1 MSAIVWLGRG
11 TWFVSFLPIPSYSH
25 PRQPLPQ
32 CGLQRTPAFP
42 WVPKRCQDAW
52 NFWRNSLP
60 EEVSWEMVKWQ
71 GSRLCCECQ
80 STFLYSSAISQQ
92 DCERNRASFQE
103 GTKVPVD
110 VKTSGCQ
117 DNQER
122 FWQVPLAL
130 AFVRNLEGVWLI
142 ALWLKQH
149 KPKDRMHY
157 AMKASRMITHQ
168 VRALNTKCP
177 KDIKGFPS
185 MYTTSWEGR
194 NSSLGSLI

>member
-1 MSAIVWLGRG
+1 MVREGRLIPL
-11 TWFVSFLPIPSYSH
+11 FPSYPLLLSLQAAPATMWSTRTRHSH
-25 PRQPLPQ
+25 GSVRDVKILGISGGTA
-32 CGLQRTPAFP
+32 CQRKSPER
-42 WVPKRCQDAW
+42 WW
-52 NFWRNSLP
+52 NGKA
-60 EEVSWEMVKWQ
+60 M
-71 GSRLCCECQ
+71 LCCECQ

-92 DCERNRASFQE
+92 DFERNRASFQE

-117 DNQER
+117 DSQER

-130 AFVRNLEGVWLI
+130 AFVRNREGVWLI

-149 KPKDRMHY
+149 KPKHRMRY
-157 AMKASRMITHQ
+157 AMKDSRMITHQ
-168 VRALNTKCP
+168 VRALHTKCP

-185 MYTTSWEGR
+185 MYTPSWEGR